1 MVSEYWNCGEHH
13 AMTSPHIPGGTSTG
27 SKRPS
32 AFLGTVDPGS
42 FPSTMVKARGARV
55 WDTAGRDY
63 LDYVMGLGAV
73 TLGYA
78 HPEVVHAAQV
88 GAEDGVVG
96 PVPPVAE
103 DELAAVLVESIPWI
117 EQVRFLKTGAEAAAA
132 AVRIARV
139 VTARERVVSCGYHGW
154 LDWCQTEPGVPKA
167 VAALNTSIA
176 FNDHAAA
183 RGAIRQG
190 TPPAAVIVEPVI
202 DGPPDPGWLALLR
215 EECSAVGTVLVFDE
229 IKTAFRL
236 AIGGAAERF
245 GVTPDLV
252 VLGKGLANGFPL
264 AAVGGRQS
272 VMEALTRTWISST
285 LATESVSLR
294 AALATVSVSRRD
306 EVPHYL
312 ARVGTRLFEGLT
324 EVSGRYQD
332 LGTEVRGVPQM
343 CYLTFGDPGTGWQL
357 AQRMAG
363 RGVIWKPTA
372 YNFVSLAHTEDNIDH
387 ALTLLDETL
396 DDISRRGRG

>member
-1 MVSEYWNCGEHH
+1 MASEYWNCSEHH

-32 AFLGTVDPGS
+32 AFLGTMDPGS
-42 FPSTMVKARGARV
+42 FPSTMIKAHGARV

-78 HPEVVHAAQV
+78 HPEVVRAAQA

-117 EQVRFLKTGAEAAAA
+117 EQLRFLKTGAEAMAA

-139 VTARERVVSCGYHGW
+139 ATSRERVVTCGYHGW
-154 LDWCQTEPGVPKA
+154 LDWCQAGPGVPKA
-167 VAALNTSIA
+167 VTALNTSIA
-176 FNDHAAA
+176 FNDHEAA
-183 RGAIRQG
+183 RRAIRQG
-190 TPPAAVIVEPVI
+190 QPPAAVIVEPVI

-264 AAVGGRQS
+264 AVVGGRQS
-272 VMEALTRTWISST
+272 VMEVLGRTWISST
-285 LATESVSLR
+285 LATENVSLR

-306 EVPHYL
+306 DVPGYL
-312 ARVGTRLFEGLT
+312 ARVGARLFEGLS
-324 EVSGRYQD
+324 EICRRHQA
-332 LGTEVRGVPQM
+332 LGAEVRGIPQM
-343 CYLTFGDPGTGWQL
+343 CYLTFGDAGTGWQL
-357 AQRMAG
+357 AQRMAE
-363 RGVIWKPTA
+363 RSVIWKPTA
-372 YNFVSLAHTEDNIDH
+372 YNFVSLAHTEDDVDG
-387 ALTLLDETL
+387 ALTRLDETL
-396 DDISRRGRG
+396 GDLNRLGTG